1 MKPLPMAPT
10 EKVIDSDELDALGEA
25 TSKILTNERK
35 LREEWEK
42 PLTFRGNGLHTV
54 QRIHKRTKTVWKQ
67 ERGNP
72 EGSLSVASGI
82 LWIQGPMGPSL
93 CYHKPRKQVKPK
105 CKCMVCG
112 SVHNR
117 KGG

>member
-1 MKPLPMAPT
+1 MKPLPMVP
-10 EKVIDSDELDALGEA
+10 VSDVAYYRELKTLAETA
-25 TSKILTNERK
+25 QAIQQNESELLK
-35 LREEWEK
+35 EWEK

-105 CKCMVCG
+105 CKCVACG